1 MTRKLP
7 QSATRVETGPRVA
20 ALDVL
25 KAARASG
32 QDQGPTA
39 GSDGAVTALP
49 DLCDGLARDVRGLL
63 PKAKSAA
70 LTGDDQLRGC
80 GWQSGEYGS
89 LVQVIGY
96 AAGASPLRGGSAV
109 SAAEAAYRSSLPAGV
124 PSPVRSNQ
132 WDEGRLSVDHGAWHL
147 TVRSGNVVLVVQL
160 YLRYADL
167 ERLGAGAVGKG
178 DRVVQPIAAHEL
190 AAIKG

>member
-49 DLCDGLARDVRGLL
+49 DLCDGLAR
-63 PKAKSAA
+63 
-70 LTGDDQLRGC
+70 DDQLRGC